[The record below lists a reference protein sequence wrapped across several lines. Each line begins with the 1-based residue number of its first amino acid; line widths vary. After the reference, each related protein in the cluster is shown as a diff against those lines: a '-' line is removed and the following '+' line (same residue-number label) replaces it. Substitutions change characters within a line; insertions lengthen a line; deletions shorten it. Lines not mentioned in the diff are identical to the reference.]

1 MEQRNHQQ
9 TVKNEKYVGDVML
22 QKTFVKDLLSGK
34 QVKNKG
40 ELERYIIQEHHPAII
55 SREPFEKINGI
66 LHFEDDK

>member
-1 MEQRNHQQ
+1 
-9 TVKNEKYVGDVML
+9 ML

-55 SREPFEKINGI
+55 NRELFEKINGI

>member
-1 MEQRNHQQ
+1 
-9 TVKNEKYVGDVML
+9 ML

-55 SREPFEKINGI
+55 SRELFEKINEVSY
-66 LHFEDDK
+66 FEDGK